1 MAYDK
6 VLELGSGSCSPPPKT
21 TDTPLTRCCCRT
33 TTETQD
39 NETAILSKWRTSH
52 TVRLPK
58 FFNVTRQTSGDCHH
72 DFRLGFSSG
81 RRLKRSA
88 PDFLETNR
96 GDPCATVTIVGDSA
110 THGPWCGS
118 RNRGIV
124 GVWIPWCGQTGCLW
138 TSHLTSSPLS
148 CSLRCRA
155 CCCLEVFASCRNPNF
170 TTVIR
175 NPYHHA
181 AVPRPLTRIF

>member
-1 MAYDK
+1 CDRRDGWVVTPLTLLEKQFYVPFGDNRRYNRMAYDK

-72 DFRLGFSSG
+72 DFRLGFLGG
-81 RRLKRSA
+81 RKLKRSA
-88 PDFLETNR
+88 PDF
-96 GDPCATVTIVGDSA
+96 
-110 THGPWCGS
+110 
-118 RNRGIV
+118 
-124 GVWIPWCGQTGCLW
+124 
-138 TSHLTSSPLS
+138 
-148 CSLRCRA
+148 
-155 CCCLEVFASCRNPNF
+155 
-170 TTVIR
+170 
-175 NPYHHA
+175 
-181 AVPRPLTRIF
+181 